1 MGGWKLSWG
10 LVEYK
15 WGKKVF
21 FGEVNESF
29 KLESHNVLKAIVKM
43 CNLDLL
49 FTGIDSL
56 SSSTLLSLGCHLNQH
71 IELLDSHL
79 WREII
84 ERNEIRSE
92 YKYRKLL
99 LCLLKYKN
107 LRKKSQMVI
116 RYSTK
121 SSSASNDQ
129 KQFPHWDIMN
139 LSLLNAID

>member
-1 MGGWKLSWG
+1 
-10 LVEYK
+10 
-15 WGKKVF
+15 
-21 FGEVNESF
+21 
-29 KLESHNVLKAIVKM
+29 
-43 CNLDLL
+43 
-49 FTGIDSL
+49 
-56 SSSTLLSLGCHLNQH
+56 LLSLGCHLNQH

-84 ERNEIRSE
+84 QRNEIRSE